1 MQPLYDSEA
10 VRPMWE
16 ELAQC
21 GVTPLKTPADVDEA
35 LDKPGTTL
43 IVVNSICGCAAGS
56 ARPGITQAL
65 QAAVIP
71 DHLTTVFAGVD
82 MEATQHARERMPEVA
97 PSSPSVALFRDGA
110 LVYMLERRHIERMTP
125 DEIAGEL
132 EKAYRQHC
140 TRKGPSVPADVY
152 GQVVHAR
159 QCGSQIQRFS
169 G

>member
-21 GVTPLKTPADVDEA
+21 GVTPLKTAADIDEA
-35 LDKPGTTL
+35 LGKPGTTL
-43 IVVNSICGCAAGS
+43 IVVNSVCGCAAGG
-56 ARPGITQAL
+56 ARPGVTQAL

-82 MEATQHARERMPEVA
+82 MEATQRARERMPEVA
-97 PSSPSVALFRDGA
+97 PSSPSVALFKDGA
-110 LVYMLERRHIERMTP
+110 LVYALERRHIERMTP

-140 TRKGPSVPADVY
+140 TRKGPSVPTEVY
-152 GQVVHAR
+152 DKVVHAR
-159 QCGSQIQRFS
+159 QCGSQIPSFT

>member
-1 MQPLYDSEA
+1 MQPLYDPEA

-21 GVTPLKTPADVDEA
+21 GVTPLKTAADVDAVLE
-35 LDKPGTTL
+35 KPGTAL
-43 IVVNSICGCAAGS
+43 IVVNSVCGCAAGG
-56 ARPGITQAL
+56 ARPGVTQAL

-82 MEATQHARERMPEVA
+82 MEATQRARMPEVA
-97 PSSPSVALFRDGA
+97 PSSPSVALFKDGA
-110 LVYMLERRHIERMTP
+110 LVYALERRHIERMRP
-125 DEIAGEL
+125 DEVAGEL
-132 EKAYRQHC
+132 ENAYRQHW

-159 QCGSQIQRFS
+159 QCGSQIPRFR